1 MTKDD
6 IRKEEGSQGLKVKT
20 RKHVKIRP
28 SQIDKKQGNLKRF
41 DIVGSVQIK
50 ATSKIVAISSVAEIA
65 KVPQSNYAY
74 AIHLC
79 EQPA

>member
-41 DIVGSVQIK
+41 DIVGCWSSNVLQK
-50 ATSKIVAISSVAEIA
+50 GGLNAILIN
-65 KVPQSNYAY
+65 SNLNSTTNSIFVYVS
-74 AIHLC
+74 I
-79 EQPA
+79 